1 MALTTLKEIL
11 KEAATQN
18 YAVGAFGGMD
28 LLSVQTVLKAAE
40 KRRTP
45 VILLCSQLTFRNG
58 KEHDAEMFFEAA
70 NTMMKAAKVPVTM
83 ILDHGN
89 GYEACMRAIGYGFRS
104 VMFDGSSLP
113 IEENARITK
122 KIVEAAHAAGV
133 SVEAEIGH
141 VGGLEGSVK
150 EEGSVADESLFTKPD
165 EAEWFVEQTGVDA
178 LAVAIGSV
186 HGVYRGTPELDI
198 ERLSEIRKRLGTL
211 PLVLHGGSG
220 IPDEGFKEAVA
231 HGINKINIYTSMV
244 LAAGAK
250 MKACIEEKEG
260 KRVNFTELILAG
272 SAEMEQIVDHHID
285 IFGTQPLTFQS

>member
-11 KEAATQN
+11 DIAAEKN

-28 LLSVQTVLKAAE
+28 LIAVETVLRTAE
-40 KRRTP
+40 KRNTP
-45 VILLCSQLTFRNG
+45 VILLNTQLTWRKG
-58 KEHDAEMFFEAA
+58 KERDAELFFEAA
-70 NTMMKAAKVPVTM
+70 NAMMKAATIPVTM

-89 GYEACMRAIGYGFRS
+89 GYDACMRAIGYGFRS

-113 IEENARITK
+113 LEENARITR

-141 VGGLEGSVK
+141 VGGLEGHVG
-150 EEGSVADESLFTKPD
+150 EEGSVADTALYTRPD

-186 HGVYRGTPELDI
+186 HGIYRGTPKLDM
-198 ERLSEIRKRLGTL
+198 KRLDQIRSRLGKL

-220 IPDEGFKEAVA
+220 IPDEGFREAVA
-231 HGINKINIYTSMV
+231 HGINKINIYTGMV
-244 LAAGAK
+244 VSAGAK
-250 MKACIEEKEG
+250 MRECIEEKQG
-260 KRVNFTELILAG
+260 RRVNFTELVTVG
-272 SAEMEQIVDHHID
+272 RAEMENVVNHHID
-285 IFGTQPLTFQS
+285 VFGTQPVF